1 MRVVELAR
9 GGGVEGWR
17 GPAGS
22 EERPV
27 RVQAATGPDGA
38 AGLR

>member
-1 MRVVELAR
+1 MQVAEHV
-9 GGGVEGWR
+9 VEGWKAGR
-17 GPAGS
+17 GFAGS